1 MRCSILSGQL
11 CKGTDQ
17 RLVLLSTGKERV
29 LSCAVIIGE
38 EEEIKLCLK
47 DKHGAR
53 LSFCWI
59 ADNLS

>member
-17 RLVLLSTGKERV
+17 PLVLLSTGKEHV

-38 EEEIKLCLK
+38 EEEINTVLERQ
-47 DKHGAR
+47 AR
-53 LSFCWI
+53 SQTKFLL
-59 ADNLS
+59 DR